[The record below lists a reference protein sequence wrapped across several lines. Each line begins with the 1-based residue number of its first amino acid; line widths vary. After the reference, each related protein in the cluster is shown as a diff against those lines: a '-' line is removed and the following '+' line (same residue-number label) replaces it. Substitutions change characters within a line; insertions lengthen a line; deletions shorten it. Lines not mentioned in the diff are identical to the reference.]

1 MSDKEHSEWQKAHLA
16 ALLEL
21 DPEKL
26 GTRIFGAETA
36 ILTRT
41 QALQTR
47 SDGHIER
54 QAKQDALNGLRGL
67 QREKLKYPA
76 WEQS

>member
-1 MSDKEHSEWQKAHLA
+1 MSDMEHSEWQKAHLA

-21 DPEKL
+21 PEKL

-41 QALQTR
+41 QALQTS
-47 SDGHIER
+47 SDGHIEW
-54 QAKQDALNGLRGL
+54 QAIQDALNGLRGL

>member
-1 MSDKEHSEWQKAHLA
+1 MSDMEHSEWQKPHLA

-26 GTRIFGAETA
+26 GTRIFDAETA
-36 ILTRT
+36 ILTCT
-41 QALQTR
+41 QALQTS

-54 QAKQDALNGLRGL
+54 QAIQDALNGLRGL